1 MKNLFVMHTQ
11 YNLILSA
18 AIASR
23 FKDAENTLVLFSEFA
38 LNGEMKTALEKTF
51 SRVVVV
57 RENFNAPKSA
67 LDEIKEIRLCLRKAK
82 AIKNERF
89 DNVYMSQER
98 VFDMILCAR
107 AKKLNPQAKCYNVE
121 EDAYYSIDNKYN
133 AEDFVYTESKRMK
146 RRKFLYAL
154 LLLGYPYNYKDIQ
167 YCYGMSEEYHGANLL
182 FPHLARKELQ
192 GKELLEITKE
202 ELVSGID
209 AIYSSKTAS
218 YPEAEK
224 YTLFFFDLMNRYKS
238 PEKVKEIVKQIIKT
252 SNEEGKTVLFKYH
265 PRETE
270 KFTDIEGAFE
280 IPHLIPAEKVLFDLR
295 DKDTVVM
302 GNATTACVV
311 AAKLGFKVISICK
324 LEFPENTKMH
334 EKMGEMDVLCID
346 DIRDINKIFDKG
358 ERK

>member
-1 MKNLFVMHTQ
+1 MKNLFIMHTQ

-18 AIASR
+18 AVASR

-38 LNGEMKTALEKTF
+38 LNDEMKAALQKVF
-51 SRVVVV
+51 SRVIVV
-57 RENFNAPKSA
+57 REGFNAPKSA
-67 LDEIKEIRLCLRKAK
+67 LDEIREIRLCLKKAK
-82 AIKNERF
+82 SIKNERF
-89 DNVYMSQER
+89 DNIFMSQER
-98 VFDMILCAR
+98 IFDMILCAR
-107 AKKLNPQAKCYNVE
+107 AKKLNPQAKCYNIE

-133 AEDFVYTESKRMK
+133 ADDFTYIESKRMK
-146 RRKFLYAL
+146 RRKLLYAL
-154 LLLGYPYNYKDIQ
+154 LLLGYPYNYKDVQ

-192 GKELLEITKE
+192 GKELFEITKD

-209 AIYSSKTAS
+209 AIYSSKTTS

-224 YTLFFFDLMNRYKS
+224 YTLFFFDLMNRYKN
-238 PEKVKEIVKQIIKT
+238 PEKVKEIVKEVIETAKK
-252 SNEEGKTVLFKYH
+252 EGRTVLFKYH

-280 IPHLIPAEKVLFDLR
+280 IPHIIPAEKVLFDLK
-295 DKDTVVM
+295 DKDAVVV

-324 LEFPENTKMH
+324 LEFPGNTKMH
-334 EKMGEMDVLCID
+334 TQMAKTGIFCID
-346 DIRDINKIFDKG
+346 DVCNIKN
-358 ERK
+358 E